1 MIMSSKHHRPH
12 VSDENTETVY
22 LTVRSWSGAMSAPYW
37 VSTYYPGYKCV
48 IVTEQVLTEKKS
60 NEQH

>member
-1 MIMSSKHHRPH
+1 
-12 VSDENTETVY
+12 
-22 LTVRSWSGAMSAPYW
+22 MSAPYW
-37 VSTYYPGYKCV
+37 VSKYYPGYKCV